1 MARYLE
7 TQDTKRYSSSELLS
21 AHYLDT
27 VSWERGLFFL
37 DEREQD
43 PALVL
48 KAAPAAMAPRSP
60 AEGGLGSVRVQRAAR
75 VLEPSS
81 GVFFKREKDLGPKR

>member
-43 PALVL
+43 PVLVL
-48 KAAPAAMAPRSP
+48 KAAAPRSP